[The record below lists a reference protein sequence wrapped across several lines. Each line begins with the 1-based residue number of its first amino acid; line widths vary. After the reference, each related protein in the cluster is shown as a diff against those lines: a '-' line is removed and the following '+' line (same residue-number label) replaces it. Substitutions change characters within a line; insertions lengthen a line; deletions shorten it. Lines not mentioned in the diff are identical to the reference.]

1 MFSSVI
7 FVFEE
12 LTILSLFLYGLGR
25 NKLVKSNKLFST
37 SNIPWKQYKQCKMRM
52 IYMSLTLCDISW
64 LLLDFNNV
72 HTILR
77 HFDGLVNF
85 PFTAGETKRDY

>member
-37 SNIPWKQYKQCKMRM
+37 IKYSMKAIQAMQDENDLYISNFM
-52 IYMSLTLCDISW
+52 
-64 LLLDFNNV
+64 
-72 HTILR
+72 
-77 HFDGLVNF
+77 
-85 PFTAGETKRDY
+85 

>member
-7 FVFEE
+7 FAFEE

-37 SNIPWKQYKQCKMRM
+37 IKYSMKAIQAMQDENDLYVSNFM
-52 IYMSLTLCDISW
+52 
-64 LLLDFNNV
+64 
-72 HTILR
+72 
-77 HFDGLVNF
+77 
-85 PFTAGETKRDY
+85 

>member
-25 NKLVKSNKLFST
+25 TKLVKSNKLFST
-37 SNIPWKQYKQCKMRM
+37 IKYSMKAIQAMQDENDLYVSNFM
-52 IYMSLTLCDISW
+52 
-64 LLLDFNNV
+64 
-72 HTILR
+72 
-77 HFDGLVNF
+77 
-85 PFTAGETKRDY
+85 

>member
-37 SNIPWKQYKQCKMRM
+37 IKYSMKAIQAMQDENDLYVSNFMWYF
-52 IYMSLTLCDISW
+52 LTSIRLQ
-64 LLLDFNNV
+64 
-72 HTILR
+72 
-77 HFDGLVNF
+77 
-85 PFTAGETKRDY
+85 

>member
-7 FVFEE
+7 FAFEE

-37 SNIPWKQYKQCKMRM
+37 IKYSMKAIQAMQDENDLYVSNFMWYFLNSIRLQ
-52 IYMSLTLCDISW
+52 
-64 LLLDFNNV
+64 
-72 HTILR
+72 
-77 HFDGLVNF
+77 
-85 PFTAGETKRDY
+85 

>member
-37 SNIPWKQYKQCKMRM
+37 IKYSMKAIQAMQDENNLYVSNFMWYF
-52 IYMSLTLCDISW
+52 LTSIRLQ
-64 LLLDFNNV
+64 
-72 HTILR
+72 
-77 HFDGLVNF
+77 
-85 PFTAGETKRDY
+85 